1 MLHLKLRTI
10 SIDKINEEFGDH
22 HTFTRDK
29 KQNTEDTA
37 IDNISKRENTDIY
50 QSCINLLQ
58 YYYEMGYT
66 NTEAIEKVSTE
77 MNLEKKAMLAMLK
90 KKKTFN
96 YNNKFSKI
104 RRK

>member
-77 MNLEKKAMLAMLK
+77 MNLEKNNASDAEKEK
-90 KKKTFN
+90 NFN
-96 YNNKFSKI
+96 YNKFRKI
-104 RRK
+104 HRN